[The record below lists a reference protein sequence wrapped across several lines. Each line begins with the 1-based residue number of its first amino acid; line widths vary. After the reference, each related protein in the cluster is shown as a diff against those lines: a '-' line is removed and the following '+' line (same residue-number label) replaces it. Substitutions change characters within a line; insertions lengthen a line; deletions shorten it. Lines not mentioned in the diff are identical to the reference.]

1 MLAFILTAGFFL
13 VIFLVAFIAVLVAT
27 EVMDRRAGLEGL
39 AAGAAAGAD
48 GGSTIMREDNVSSIS
63 PLAAILKNID
73 FVRIVQTTTL
83 QAGLDWPVGRTV
95 AMMLLCGTLALA
107 LCATDWMPTL
117 FLLAIA
123 AFSSAIPYLYIL
135 RMRRKRFQ
143 DFEAQLPE
151 AIDSLCRAL
160 KAGHPFAA
168 GMEVIANEDFE
179 PVSSEMQ
186 RALDEWKLGM
196 TWMQALE
203 SLTVRVPLTDLQ
215 VFVSAVKLHM
225 RTGGRLGEVLG
236 RLAETM
242 RENTSIRGEVRSLA
256 AHGRMTG
263 VILSFLPIALAIVMF
278 MVNPSLML
286 MLVTHPLGQ
295 KLIIGAVVCLLLAHV
310 IIRKIVDIRMQ

>member
-1 MLAFILTAGFFL
+1 
-13 VIFLVAFIAVLVAT
+13 
-27 EVMDRRAGLEGL
+27 
-39 AAGAAAGAD
+39 
-48 GGSTIMREDNVSSIS
+48 
-63 PLAAILKNID
+63 
-73 FVRIVQTTTL
+73 
-83 QAGLDWPVGRTV
+83 
-95 AMMLLCGTLALA
+95 
-107 LCATDWMPTL
+107 
-117 FLLAIA
+117 
-123 AFSSAIPYLYIL
+123 
-135 RMRRKRFQ
+135 MRRKRFQ

-203 SLTVRVPLTDLQ
+203 SLTLRVPLTDLQ

-225 RTGGRLGEVLG
+225 RTGGKLGEVLG
-236 RLAETM
+236 RLAESM

-263 VILSFLPIALAIVMF
+263 VILSFLPIALAVVMF
-278 MVNPSLML
+278 IVNPSLML